1 MRFAA
6 LAVSSFLDDVASPAP
21 TPGGG
26 TVAAIAGA
34 MGASLMLMV
43 AGLPRTR
50 SNSDSERAAL
60 AEARAAILPL
70 RDTLL
75 VLGDRDAD
83 AYDRVTNAFRLPK
96 GTDEERIAR
105 KAAVQEALRLATL
118 VPRDTARAAVDVVA
132 RGKAVA
138 RYGNR
143 AAASDV
149 GVALAVLEA
158 ALAGAVLNMR
168 TNLESMEDE
177 GFRDEIRHELDELVN
192 RCSADLE
199 EARSAL
205 Q

>member
-1 MRFAA
+1 
-6 LAVSSFLDDVASPAP
+6 
-21 TPGGG
+21 
-26 TVAAIAGA
+26 
-34 MGASLMLMV
+34 MLMV